1 MRIGRTAGVVAAVA
15 AVGIAVGAAVST
27 AGWAADA
34 KKAAAPAAA
43 KQPSMDEMM
52 AAMQKVAAPGR
63 EHEILK
69 NYEGKWTAKVSMT
82 MDPAQP
88 PQVSDGTTEGM
99 VMMGG
104 RYVHV
109 LHHSTMM
116 GQPFEGMM
124 LLGYD
129 NQAKKYTA
137 VWVDTMGTAIVPYEG
152 QYDTAK
158 KALVLKSTFTDPM
171 SGKAMHTRGV
181 QTFVDAN
188 TMTYDEYMPGPDGK
202 EVHMLHIDYKRA

>member
-1 MRIGRTAGVVAAVA
+1 LRISCSLPG
-15 AVGIAVGAAVST
+15 
-27 AGWAADA
+27 
-34 KKAAAPAAA
+34 AAA